1 MPDRAAVRL
10 TKIIAGSKQPEA
22 IMKLKI
28 TQTRSLIHSSGRQR
42 RTMEALGLR
51 RIRHSVQHE
60 DNPVIRGMID
70 KVRHLVEVEEVK

>member
-1 MPDRAAVRL
+1 
-10 TKIIAGSKQPEA
+10 
-22 IMKLKI
+22 MKLKI

-51 RIRHSVQHE
+51 RIRHSVEHK
-60 DNPVIRGMID
+60 DTAVIRGMID